1 MKRISMACC
10 LLCTITIGRAQNTSG
25 KIAYTETVKFNINL
39 GGDVDVQSNGAV
51 NSDEIRKMMPNEQHS
66 KKVLYFSP
74 DATLYTN
81 DKSKEK
87 ENSDVDQSNGNMH
100 MMIHMEVPEDIT
112 YTSIKDN
119 KLIEQRDFMGRK
131 FLVTSDVEKAKW
143 KLTGQQKTI
152 LNYPCQEAVMQ
163 KNKDTITAWFT
174 AAIPVAAGPQEYS
187 GLPGMILEARQN
199 SIMTIRAEA
208 VSFGEENDKLISK
221 PKEGKKVTEAEY
233 KEIVEK
239 KTKEMAQEFGGKA
252 NVNGQNVI
260 IKIQR

>member
-1 MKRISMACC
+1 M
-10 LLCTITIGRAQNTSG
+10 LCIVSIARAQNTSG
-25 KIAYTETVKFNINL
+25 KINYTETVKFNIDL

-51 NSDEIRKMMPNEQHS
+51 NSDDIRKMMPNEQHA

-74 DATLYTN
+74 DATLYTA

-87 ENSDVDQSNGNMH
+87 ENNDVDQTNGSMH

-119 KLIEQRDFMGRK
+119 KQIEQRDFMGRK
-131 FLVTSDVEKAKW
+131 FLVTSDVEKTKW
-143 KLTGQQKTI
+143 KLTGHQKTI

-163 KNKDTITAWFT
+163 KDKDTLTAWFT
-174 AAIPVAAGPQEYS
+174 AAIPVASGPQGYS
-187 GLPGMILEARQN
+187 GLPGMILEAKQN
-199 SIMTIRAEA
+199 SVMTIKAEA
-208 VSFGEENDKLISK
+208 VSFGEENNKLISK

-239 KTKEMAQEFGGKA
+239 KTKEMAQEYGGKA